1 VVVVICICT
10 YKRSELLQRLL
21 LSLRHM
27 QLGELDPKDFRALVV
42 DNYPDGRAREVFNS
56 VSGTFPIELDFI
68 EETQQG
74 RPFARNRA
82 VHEALRRD
90 GDFIAFID
98 DDDLPEPDWLLR
110 LIAKQR
116 ETRADIVFGTE
127 RQVFNA
133 DWPAWLRE
141 SPLFQKAY
149 KQGVTEYGTPGGLS
163 TYNVLINRSIIEK
176 VRSTTGIIFS
186 PEFARFTGEDTEFFI
201 RAARSG
207 ATFVRADES
216 VINRNYEPHRVTVLG
231 LLREAKRLGTYNM
244 VLLKRY
250 GASGQASRRR
260 TKAVAK
266 IASNLLKLPFCMF
279 SRVALMRDLFYLA
292 RELATLRAYYGRTS
306 LKRQSVTQ

>member
-1 VVVVICICT
+1 VGVVICVCT
-10 YKRSELLQRLL
+10 YKRSELLEQLL
-21 LSLRHM
+21 LSLQHM

-42 DNYPDGRAREVFNS
+42 DNYPDGQARVVCDR
-56 VSGTFPIELDFI
+56 VSGTLPIELHFI
-68 EETQQG
+68 EETQRG

-82 VHEALRRD
+82 VHEALRCE
-90 GDFIAFID
+90 GNFVAFID

-110 LIAKQR
+110 LIEKQR
-116 ETRADIVFGTE
+116 ETQADIVFGTE
-127 RQVFNA
+127 RRVINA
-133 DWPAWLRE
+133 DWPAWLKE

-149 KQGVTEYGTPGGLS
+149 REGVTEYGTPRGLS
-163 TYNVLINRSIIEK
+163 TYNVLLSRSIIEK
-176 VRSTTGIIFS
+176 VRSKTGLIFS

-207 ATFVRADES
+207 ATFARADKS
-216 VINRNYEPHRVTVLG
+216 VINRNYEPNRVTVLG

-260 TKAVAK
+260 TKAIAK
-266 IASNLLKLPFCMF
+266 IASNLLKLPFCIF

-292 RELATLRAYYGRTS
+292 RELATVRAYYGKTS
-306 LKRQSVTQ
+306 LKS